1 MKVFKKLSIFSLML
15 LFIILF
21 TNVNINAEETS
32 NEEIYY
38 EESVIEENTLAG
50 GIYHKRI
57 KGYSK
62 VTDPESIE
70 NGAKEAGYGSSK
82 PLELNKY
89 YSQQLN
95 ILEIP
100 NESDVKLVPWGVV
113 SNGQWTLAKVT
124 QMAEDYEASNPG
136 WKVVAAINGDFFDI
150 NGKNN
155 LRYTPSGTMKVD
167 GDMYKINTG
176 WPMLAINNSGEG
188 NKLTGFLAGT
198 VNQSSNPY
206 LYIYDENNDIIKEFK
221 VDLINA
227 NPSDNQVALY
237 ISFYDSGHTLQKV
250 NVENGYIV
258 KQAKD
263 TVPFSKKSVF
273 GKGKITEFGSQELA
287 VNQFAIKTINPEV
300 LSYLK
305 ENVTIKVQYKIEN
318 ELLENCDNVIGYHD
332 NVIENGIPSYENDGY
347 GAARLP
353 RTLLGTREDG
363 SIVMIVVDGR
373 QAASGFYGISNQE
386 TAAIVQHYGMVNG
399 YQMDGGGSATMVVLK
414 DGQLEVVNS
423 PSDSNGATARSDSD
437 CILIAMQV
445 PVVDYDIKS
454 TSDSISFVVDVKEK
468 IEKYND
474 LYIDL
479 NGVKKQVVDGKVTF
493 DDLETFTD
501 YVYSF
506 YAKVDEEYV
515 SIVYQGKIKTPKQ
528 KPVIDG
534 VNISIIETNG
544 VEKYEVEMILS
555 DPNNSITYAVLIV
568 GENKYWANGNKF
580 AYSIDKMNLGN
591 SIDWYIEIN
600 YNLQSG
606 EGIKKEKIEN
616 ISLYYTQISGV
627 LDCQFESIKS
637 VINDIFAIN

>member
-206 LYIYDENNDIIKEFK
+206 LYIYDENNNIIKEFK

-287 VNQFAIKTINPEV
+287 VNQFAIKNINPEV

-373 QAASGFYGISNQE
+373 QAVSGFYGISNQE

-445 PVVDYDIKS
+445 PEIDYEVKS
-454 TSDSISFVVDVKEK
+454 TSDSVSFIVDVKK
-468 IEKYND
+468 QIEKYND

-555 DPNNSITYAVLIV
+555 DPNNSITYAVLVV